1 MKRNLSLFVCALLLF
16 PSFALGNEITWG
28 PVQSTTGN
36 AVEDVA
42 DGGHVVLAING
53 QSQEPGSPL
62 APPESISLDGVEFT
76 SASHEVFLGRSFVAS
91 GGAISFHGNTGNLS
105 YDQFLAHVAVVDVDA
120 NVPNLEGTN
129 DLAIYKI
136 QGLTENTQYLV
147 QIWYTDERTFTNG
160 SRTRVATY
168 GDNEPV
174 PNKVDVPAVG
184 EFGFGSFVVGTFVA
198 GGTTQDLS
206 FELRNTSPKVN
217 DNGNPHVTGIMVR
230 EVAVPLVLLGDVDL
244 NQTVDFFDIAPF
256 IALLASDGFQIEAD
270 INQDGD
276 VNFLDIAPLVTALS
290 Q

>member
-1 MKRNLSLFVCALLLF
+1 M
-16 PSFALGNEITWG
+16 
-28 PVQSTTGN
+28 
-36 AVEDVA
+36 
-42 DGGHVVLAING
+42 
-53 QSQEPGSPL
+53 
-62 APPESISLDGVEFT
+62 
-76 SASHEVFLGRSFVAS
+76 
-91 GGAISFHGNTGNLS
+91 
-105 YDQFLAHVAVVDVDA
+105 
-120 NVPNLEGTN
+120 
-129 DLAIYKI
+129 
-136 QGLTENTQYLV
+136 
-147 QIWYTDERTFTNG
+147 
-160 SRTRVATY
+160 
-168 GDNEPV
+168 
-174 PNKVDVPAVG
+174 
-184 EFGFGSFVVGTFVA
+184 GTFVA